1 VFEFNSVGF
10 LRPAWA
16 DARVL
21 AGTGSRAMMFK
32 HKWVSASESRH
43 EPGGGAPRAGTS
55 SCKHGRRRKPAPF
68 PGFVEPCHPTL
79 REQAPPGVRWARL
92 LRSWEKTA
100 MTRRLGSNWRISPQ
114 SGSGRK
120 RGIDGEET

>member
-43 EPGGGAPRAGTS
+43 EPASALRARARVDASMVAGA
-55 SCKHGRRRKPAPF
+55 KPAPF
-68 PGFVEPCHPTL
+68 LLARIKFSVQAYLPGPTSWTSDGLIRQAHLGMREDKSAKSVIVETP
-79 REQAPPGVRWARL
+79 ASPPNL
-92 LRSWEKTA
+92 
-100 MTRRLGSNWRISPQ
+100 
-114 SGSGRK
+114 
-120 RGIDGEET
+120 